1 MKNLGTIKPLLFDR
15 NLIISLSKEWINKF
29 SRIPTFD
36 VIIDKRG
43 RLCIVSKEAL
53 KR

>member
-1 MKNLGTIKPLLFDR
+1 MIRLGTVKPLLFDQ

-29 SRIPTFD
+29 SRIPIFN

-43 RLCIVSKEAL
+43 RLCIISEEGL

>member
-1 MKNLGTIKPLLFDR
+1 MTNLGTVKPLLFDQ

-29 SRIPTFD
+29 SRIPIFN
-36 VIIDKRG
+36 VIIDKGG
-43 RLCIVSKEAL
+43 RLCIISEEGL